1 MAFAGTP
8 VSLAANTEAFA
19 GTPASLAANAGAFAG
34 VPQVSRQM
42 LGRLRESRKS
52 RGKCWGVC
60 GYSRKSRGKCW
71 GVCGYSRKSRGK
83 CWGVRGSPASISKGT
98 SAVTTLYPRHS
109 PEIRTLILSSNS
121 RFFQLS
127 VGPVG
132 SIVLHRQGLSVCKTS
147 ISKEQG
153 LPCQAYAEAIS
164 QQGGPTN
171 TSKSHDM

>member
-42 LGRLRESRKS
+42 LGRLRE
-52 RGKCWGVC
+52 
-60 GYSRKSRGKCW
+60 SRKSRGKCW